1 MWWTE
6 DGGYILSSH
15 SDGSYCRWMV
25 GGEDEN
31 EEEEKSD
38 IPYGE
43 DEEVSTAH
51 YSFFTA
57 RHEMCF
63 SGG

>member
-1 MWWTE
+1 
-6 DGGYILSSH
+6 
-15 SDGSYCRWMV
+15 MV

-43 DEEVSTAH
+43 DIEVYATWTLV
-51 YSFFTA
+51 FTVGY
-57 RHEMCF
+57 EMCF
-63 SGG
+63 SCHWLSVFHCRTFPLQGHL

>member
-1 MWWTE
+1 
-6 DGGYILSSH
+6 
-15 SDGSYCRWMV
+15 MV

-43 DEEVSTAH
+43 EMEVYATWTLA
-51 YSFFTA
+51 FTV
-57 RHEMCF
+57 RYEMCF
-63 SGG
+63 SWDWLSLFHCRTFPLQGHL